1 MKNRIG
7 IINALWAIAVIYS
20 SFIESRFSFHFIN
33 LIVTVILMNL
43 LTEKERYKKY
53 VSIFLIVMQMSFFC
67 GSVLYASAF
76 ADVTNLIKALSVIFV
91 LISFLLLLPIKEEDK
106 HAN

>member
-20 SFIESRFSFHFIN
+20 SFIESRFPFHFIN

-67 GSVLYASAF
+67 VSVLYASAF

-106 HAN
+106 HTN